1 MKEISISSKTYDE
14 ALNKAII
21 ELETTSD
28 NIDINVVQEGSEGFL
43 GIFGSKPWII
53 KFKVKEDIESEN
65 KVVFNDILEE
75 KEEIEDLTENNQKDF
90 IEEKV
95 IEKEV
100 KKEEKALIKEDID
113 VNQLISVSDKFIKDI
128 FKAIKLDIET
138 EYDYNNEDNSLNI
151 KLVSNQDMGVI
162 IGKRG
167 QTLDSLQYLISLVVN
182 KNIEHYIRIKLDT
195 ENYRERRKEK
205 LESFAKNISLKVKK
219 TRKPVVLEPM
229 NPYERRIIHSV
240 LQNDPA
246 VTTKS
251 EGEDPFRHIVVVPKN
266 SFKNKKRKIK

>member
-21 ELETTSD
+21 ELGTTSD

-100 KKEEKALIKEDID
+100 KKEEKASIKEDIN

-167 QTLDSLQYLISLVVN
+167 QTLDSLQYLISLLVN

>member
-21 ELETTSD
+21 ELGTTSD

-100 KKEEKALIKEDID
+100 KKEEKASIKEDIN

-167 QTLDSLQYLISLVVN
+167 QTLDSLQYLISLLVN

-229 NPYERRIIHSV
+229 NPYERRIIHSI